1 MAKKITIIENH
12 DASGN
17 LSPTGWVYYSDEH
30 KEVIKQARIIITWSA
45 ITGTRDGNI
54 WLEITN
60 DQGDVEIILPYDS
73 DGVVQLLDSAT
84 NITSCMAFNIS
95 APFIGMRV
103 KYTANNIT
111 GGLISSYA
119 LLVD

>member
-1 MAKKITIIENH
+1 MAKKIAIVEDH

-17 LSPTGWVYYSDEH
+17 LAPTGWVYYSDTH
-30 KEVIKQARIIITWSA
+30 KEVIKQARVVVYWDS
-45 ITGTRDGNI
+45 ITGTRDGDI

-60 DQGDVEIILPYDS
+60 DQDDVEKIMPYDA
-73 DGVVQLLDSAT
+73 DGNIELVDTAT
-84 NITSCMAFNIS
+84 NVTDCLAFNIS
-95 APFIGMRV
+95 APFIGMRL

-111 GGLISSYA
+111 GGNISAYA